1 MSKNT
6 ITLETAQQWAARWKK
21 AQKEG
26 TEAPVTAFLIPGIDV
41 SQVMNERNV
50 VDVRAY
56 LGIDSEN
63 TERLMIVGVDA
74 DGNDM
79 IDDSNGYYI
88 YDFSLPC
95 PPKCNG
101 KAPYIS
107 R

>member
-6 ITLETAQQWAARWKK
+6 ITLEKAQNWSARWKEEQSK
-21 AQKEG
+21 G

-41 SQVMNERNV
+41 TQVMNEDKV
-50 VDVRAY
+50 IDVRAY
-56 LGIDSEN
+56 LGIDETN

-79 IDDSNGYYI
+79 IDDSKGFYI
-88 YDFSLPC
+88 YDFTIPC
-95 PPKCNG
+95 PPNCNKKG
-101 KAPYIS
+101 PFIS

>member
-6 ITLETAQQWAARWKK
+6 ITLETAQQWAARWKE
-21 AQKEG
+21 AQQNG

-41 SQVMNERNV
+41 TQVMNERNV
-50 VDVRAY
+50 LDVRAY
-56 LGIDSEN
+56 LGIDGEN

-79 IDDSNGYYI
+79 IDESNGYFI
-88 YDFSLPC
+88 YDFSQPC
-95 PPKCNG
+95 PTNCNK

>member
-6 ITLETAQQWAARWKK
+6 ITLTTAQEWASRWKK
-21 AQKEG
+21 AQLGG
-26 TEAPVTAFLIPGIDV
+26 TQAPITAFLIPGIDV
-41 SQVMNERNV
+41 SQVMAEKGT

-56 LGIDSEN
+56 LGIDETN

-79 IDDSNGYYI
+79 IDDTKGNYI
-88 YDFSLPC
+88 YDFTVPC
-95 PPKCNG
+95 PPKCNE
-101 KAPYIS
+101 KAPFIS

>member
-6 ITLETAQQWAARWKK
+6 ISLKTAQEWSARWKE
-21 AQKEG
+21 AQQAS
-26 TEAPVTAFLIPGIDV
+26 TEAPVTAFLIPGIDIT
-41 SQVMNERNV
+41 QVMHERNV

-79 IDDSNGYYI
+79 IDETNGYYI
-88 YDFSLPC
+88 YDFTTPC
-95 PPKCNG
+95 PPKCNE
-101 KAPYIS
+101 KAPFIS